1 MKITNMSEHNFA
13 KDLEKALSE
22 SLSLFLGLKELKAE
36 QKLVI
41 ERVVQKKRCICS
53 VTNWTRQ
60 ELNLPDAAS
69 RLQISPCFG
78 TQIS

>member
-1 MKITNMSEHNFA
+1 MSQLNFE
-13 KDLEKALSE
+13 KDLEKALNE
-22 SLSLFLGLKELKAE
+22 SLSLFPGLKKLKAE

-41 ERVVQKKRCICS
+41 ERVVQKKDVFAQFPTGFGKSS
-53 VTNWTRQ
+53 V
-60 ELNLPDAAS
+60 NLPDAAS